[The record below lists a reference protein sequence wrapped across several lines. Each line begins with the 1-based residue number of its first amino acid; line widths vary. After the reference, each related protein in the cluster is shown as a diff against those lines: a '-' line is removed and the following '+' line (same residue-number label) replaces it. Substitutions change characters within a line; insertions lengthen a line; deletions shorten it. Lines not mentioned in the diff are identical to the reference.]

1 VSLLLSQRGDEGVFQ
16 KAKSLIRAAAVHD
29 VAFSRGDP
37 KSKGPD
43 WGPGLRAF
51 PPRSI
56 SPIIVFP
63 NCSACKA
70 L

>member
-1 VSLLLSQRGDEGVFQ
+1 MRVFQ

-43 WGPGLRAF
+43 WAPGLRAF

-56 SPIIVFP
+56 PPIITFL
-63 NCSACKA
+63 NSSTCRA